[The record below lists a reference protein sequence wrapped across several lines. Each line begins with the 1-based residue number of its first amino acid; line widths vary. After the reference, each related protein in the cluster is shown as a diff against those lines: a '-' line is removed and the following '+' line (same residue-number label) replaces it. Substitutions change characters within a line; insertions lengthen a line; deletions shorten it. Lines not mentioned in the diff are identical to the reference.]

1 MDTNRHKFRWTLF
14 AALTSR
20 DEAHPGA
27 RASRPH
33 QSWHSL
39 GQFRPCRPATAP
51 GHCFGRAHAVPAG
64 RVAGCHIAEIR
75 AARNGSACGRD
86 ARAPGWRLFPS
97 LLLLDGARAGLPGRT
112 PTDAAVPS
120 PLLALRGPEWKT
132 PRLVSNKKNPVHPVH
147 RCESKIC
154 SCMTLNRFPATRRR
168 RLFQSSSHSSQA
180 GGKQAMECSYGG
192 PV

>member
-1 MDTNRHKFRWTLF
+1 MNTNRHEFRWTLLV
-14 AALTSR
+14 ASMSR

-33 QSWHSL
+33 KSWHSL
-39 GQFRPCRPATAP
+39 GQLRPGRPATAP

-86 ARAPGWRLFPS
+86 ARAAGWRLFPS

-112 PTDAAVPS
+112 PADAAEPS
-120 PLLALRGPEWKT
+120 PLLALRVP
-132 PRLVSNKKNPVHPVH
+132 
-147 RCESKIC
+147 
-154 SCMTLNRFPATRRR
+154 SCNIVDDSFSL
-168 RLFQSSSHSSQA
+168 LFQNRSHLSQA
-180 GGKQAMECSYGG
+180 GRKQAMECSYGG
-192 PV
+192 PA